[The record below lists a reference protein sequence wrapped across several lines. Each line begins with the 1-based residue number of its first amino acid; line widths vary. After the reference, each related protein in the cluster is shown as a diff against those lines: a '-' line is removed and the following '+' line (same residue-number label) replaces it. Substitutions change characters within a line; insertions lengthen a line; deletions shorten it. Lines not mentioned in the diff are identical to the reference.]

1 MKQTVY
7 ENIKEE
13 KKVRAILV
21 GLHMD
26 ESDSDFE
33 RSMDELKELTKA
45 LDIEVACTVTQS
57 LPCPDRSTY
66 IGSGKV
72 EEIKNSL
79 DVFDA
84 DIIIFNDTLSPMQIR
99 NLEKALDTEVIDRTG
114 LILQIFAKRARTKEA
129 RQQVEYAQ
137 LQYMLPRL
145 AHMRTSLS
153 RQGGGSGRLSNK
165 GSGEKQLE
173 LDRRRIEHRMA
184 ELRRDLSA
192 IEKERDTQRGRRLK
206 SGMPRISLV
215 GYTNAGKSTI
225 MNNLLRMYGGDSFD
239 EKQVLEKDM
248 LFATLDTSVRKI
260 SAPGHR
266 PFLLSDTV
274 GFISEL
280 PHALVKAFRSTLEEA
295 RYADL
300 LLQVIDFSDP
310 EYRYHMDVTKE
321 TLAEI
326 GAGDIPVIYV
336 FNKSDVVQQQQES
349 NSMLVM
355 PVPKA
360 MDDRIYI
367 SAKENDSLNTLIEL
381 IEKKLSETEN
391 ECKLLLP
398 YSEGGI
404 LSILTGKG
412 VVKDTEYLEEGIRTT
427 GLAGG
432 LFWPYKGLLPA
443 KPKGLSK
450 IILLLQILLRCL
462 SGHFFLHHL

>member
-1 MKQTVY
+1 MY

-21 GLHMD
+21 GLD
-26 ESDSDFE
+26 QGGNDLDLE
-33 RSMDELKELTKA
+33 RSMDELKELTRA
-45 LDIEVACTVTQS
+45 IDIEVACTVTQS
-57 LPCPDRSTY
+57 LPNPDRSTY

-72 EEIKNSL
+72 EEIRNSL
-79 DVFDA
+79 DVFEV

-114 LILQIFAKRARTKEA
+114 LILQIFAKRAKTKEA

-184 ELRRDLSA
+184 ELRRDLTA
-192 IEKERDTQRGRRLK
+192 IEKERDTQRGRRLR
-206 SGMPRISLV
+206 SGLPRISLV

-225 MNNLLRMYGGDSFD
+225 MNNLLRLYGGEGFD

-295 RYADL
+295 KYADL

-336 FNKSDVVQQQQES
+336 FNKSDVVQDEQEQS
-349 NSMLVM
+349 GQLVM
-355 PVPKA
+355 PVPRS

-367 SAKENDSLNTLIEL
+367 SAREDESLNTLIEL
-381 IEKKLSETEN
+381 IEKKLSENEN
-391 ECKLLLP
+391 DCELLIP

-404 LSILTGKG
+404 LSLLTGKG
-412 VVKDTEYLEEGIRTT
+412 VVKDSEYLEEGI
-427 GLAGG
+427 
-432 LFWPYKGLLPA
+432 
-443 KPKGLSK
+443 K
-450 IILLLQILLRCL
+450 IVATLGSDDYNRYNAYIIE
-462 SGHFFLHHL
+462 

>member
-1 MKQTVY
+1 MY

-21 GLHMD
+21 GLD
-26 ESDSDFE
+26 QGGNDLDFE
-33 RSMDELKELTKA
+33 RSMDELKELTRA
-45 LDIEVACTVTQS
+45 IDIEAACTVTQS
-57 LPCPDRSTY
+57 LPNPDRSTY

-72 EEIKNSL
+72 EEIRNSL
-79 DVFDA
+79 DVFEA

-114 LILQIFAKRARTKEA
+114 LILQIFAKRAKTKEA

-184 ELRRDLSA
+184 ELRRDLTA
-192 IEKERDTQRGRRLK
+192 IEKERDTQRGRRLR
-206 SGMPRISLV
+206 SGLPRISLV

-225 MNNLLRMYGGDSFD
+225 MNNLLRLYGGEGFD

-295 RYADL
+295 KYADL

-336 FNKSDVVQQQQES
+336 FNKSDVVQDEQEQS
-349 NSMLVM
+349 GQLVM
-355 PVPKA
+355 PVPRS

-367 SAKENDSLNTLIEL
+367 SAREDESLNTLIEL
-381 IEKKLSETEN
+381 IEKKLSENEN
-391 ECKLLLP
+391 DCEMLIP

-404 LSILTGKG
+404 LSLLTGKG
-412 VVKDTEYLEEGIRTT
+412 VVKSSEYLEEGI
-427 GLAGG
+427 
-432 LFWPYKGLLPA
+432 
-443 KPKGLSK
+443 K
-450 IILLLQILLRCL
+450 IVATLGSDDYNRYNAYIIE
-462 SGHFFLHHL
+462 

>member
-1 MKQTVY
+1 MY

-21 GLHMD
+21 GLD
-26 ESDSDFE
+26 QGGNDLDFE
-33 RSMDELKELTKA
+33 RSMDELKELTRA
-45 LDIEVACTVTQS
+45 IDIEVACIVTQS
-57 LPCPDRSTY
+57 LPNPDRSTY

-72 EEIKNSL
+72 EEIRNSL
-79 DVFDA
+79 DVFEA

-114 LILQIFAKRARTKEA
+114 LILQIFAKRAKTKEA

-192 IEKERDTQRGRRLK
+192 IEKERDTQRGRRLR
-206 SGMPRISLV
+206 SGLPRISLV

-225 MNNLLRMYGGDSFD
+225 MNNLLRLYGGEGFD

-295 RYADL
+295 KYADL

-326 GAGDIPVIYV
+326 GAGDIPVVYV
-336 FNKSDVVQQQQES
+336 FNKSDVVQDEQEQS
-349 NSMLVM
+349 GQLVM
-355 PVPKA
+355 PVPRS

-367 SAKENDSLNTLIEL
+367 SAREDESLNTLIEL
-381 IEKKLSETEN
+381 IEKKLSENEN
-391 ECKLLLP
+391 DCEMLIP

-404 LSILTGKG
+404 LSLLTGKG
-412 VVKDTEYLEEGIRTT
+412 VVKSSEYLEEGI
-427 GLAGG
+427 
-432 LFWPYKGLLPA
+432 
-443 KPKGLSK
+443 K
-450 IILLLQILLRCL
+450 IVATLGSDDYNRYNAYIIE
-462 SGHFFLHHL
+462 

>member
-1 MKQTVY
+1 MY

-21 GLHMD
+21 GLD
-26 ESDSDFE
+26 QGGNDLEFE
-33 RSMDELKELTKA
+33 RSMDELKELTRA
-45 LDIEVACTVTQS
+45 IDIEVACTVTQS
-57 LPCPDRSTY
+57 LPNPDRSTY

-72 EEIKNSL
+72 EEIRSSL
-79 DVFDA
+79 DVFEA

-114 LILQIFAKRARTKEA
+114 LILQIFAKRAKTKEA

-206 SGMPRISLV
+206 SGLPRISLV

-225 MNNLLRMYGGDSFD
+225 MNNLLRMYGGEGFD

-295 RYADL
+295 KYADL

-326 GAGDIPVIYV
+326 GVGDIPVIYV
-336 FNKSDVVQQQQES
+336 FNKSDVVQDEQEQS
-349 NSMLVM
+349 GQLVM
-355 PVPKA
+355 PVPRS

-367 SAKENDSLNTLIEL
+367 SAREDESLNTLIEL
-381 IEKKLSETEN
+381 IEKKLGEN
-391 ECKLLLP
+391 ENDCELLIP

-404 LSILTGKG
+404 LSLLTGKG
-412 VVKDTEYLEEGIRTT
+412 VVKSSEYLEDGI
-427 GLAGG
+427 
-432 LFWPYKGLLPA
+432 
-443 KPKGLSK
+443 K
-450 IILLLQILLRCL
+450 IVATLGSDDYNRYNAYIIE
-462 SGHFFLHHL
+462 

>member
-1 MKQTVY
+1 MY

-21 GLHMD
+21 GLD
-26 ESDSDFE
+26 QGGNDLDFE

-45 LDIEVACTVTQS
+45 IDIEVACTVTQS
-57 LPCPDRSTY
+57 LPNPDRSTY

-72 EEIKNSL
+72 EEIRNSL
-79 DVFDA
+79 DVFEA

-114 LILQIFAKRARTKEA
+114 LILQIFAKRAKTKEA

-184 ELRRDLSA
+184 ELRRDLTA
-192 IEKERDTQRGRRLK
+192 IEKERDTQRGRRLR
-206 SGMPRISLV
+206 SGLPRISLV

-225 MNNLLRMYGGDSFD
+225 MNNLLRLYGGEGFD

-295 RYADL
+295 KYADL

-336 FNKSDVVQQQQES
+336 FNKSDVVQDEQEQS
-349 NSMLVM
+349 GQLVM
-355 PVPKA
+355 PVPRS

-367 SAKENDSLNTLIEL
+367 SAREDESLNTLIEL
-381 IEKKLSETEN
+381 IEKKLSENEN
-391 ECKLLLP
+391 DCELLIP

-404 LSILTGKG
+404 LSLLTGKG
-412 VVKDTEYLEEGIRTT
+412 VVKSSEYLEEGI
-427 GLAGG
+427 
-432 LFWPYKGLLPA
+432 
-443 KPKGLSK
+443 K
-450 IILLLQILLRCL
+450 IVATLGSDDYNRYNAYIIE
-462 SGHFFLHHL
+462 

>member
-1 MKQTVY
+1 MY

-21 GLHMD
+21 GLD
-26 ESDSDFE
+26 QDGNDLDLE
-33 RSMDELKELTKA
+33 RSMDELKELTRA
-45 LDIEVACTVTQS
+45 IDIEVACTVTQS
-57 LPCPDRSTY
+57 LPNPDRSTY

-72 EEIKNSL
+72 EEIRNSL
-79 DVFDA
+79 DVFEA

-114 LILQIFAKRARTKEA
+114 LILQIFAKRAKTKEA

-184 ELRRDLSA
+184 ELRRDLTA
-192 IEKERDTQRGRRLK
+192 IEKERDTQRGRRLR
-206 SGMPRISLV
+206 SGLPRISLV

-225 MNNLLRMYGGDSFD
+225 MNNLLRLYGGEGFD

-295 RYADL
+295 KYADL

-336 FNKSDVVQQQQES
+336 FNKSDVVQDEQEQS
-349 NSMLVM
+349 GQLVM
-355 PVPKA
+355 PVPRS

-367 SAKENDSLNTLIEL
+367 SAREDESLNTLIEL
-381 IEKKLSETEN
+381 IEKKLSENEN
-391 ECKLLLP
+391 DCEMLIP

-404 LSILTGKG
+404 LSLLTGKG
-412 VVKDTEYLEEGIRTT
+412 VVKSSEYLEEGI
-427 GLAGG
+427 
-432 LFWPYKGLLPA
+432 
-443 KPKGLSK
+443 K
-450 IILLLQILLRCL
+450 IVATLGSEDYNRYNAYIIE
-462 SGHFFLHHL
+462 

>member
-1 MKQTVY
+1 MY

-21 GLHMD
+21 GLD
-26 ESDSDFE
+26 QGGNDLEFE
-33 RSMDELKELTKA
+33 RSMDELKELTRA
-45 LDIEVACTVTQS
+45 IDIEVACTVTQS
-57 LPCPDRSTY
+57 LPNPDRSTY

-72 EEIKNSL
+72 EEIRNSL
-79 DVFDA
+79 DVFEA

-114 LILQIFAKRARTKEA
+114 LILQIFAKRAKTKEA

-192 IEKERDTQRGRRLK
+192 IEKERDTQRGRRLR
-206 SGMPRISLV
+206 SGLPRISLV

-225 MNNLLRMYGGDSFD
+225 MNNLLRLYGGEGFD

-295 RYADL
+295 KYADL

-336 FNKSDVVQQQQES
+336 FNKSDVVQDEQEQS
-349 NSMLVM
+349 GQLVM
-355 PVPKA
+355 PVPRS

-367 SAKENDSLNTLIEL
+367 SAREDESLNTLIEL
-381 IEKKLSETEN
+381 IEKKLSENEN
-391 ECKLLLP
+391 DCEMLIP

-404 LSILTGKG
+404 LSLLTGKG
-412 VVKDTEYLEEGIRTT
+412 VVKSSEYLEEGI
-427 GLAGG
+427 
-432 LFWPYKGLLPA
+432 
-443 KPKGLSK
+443 K
-450 IILLLQILLRCL
+450 IVATLGSDDYNRYNAYIIE
-462 SGHFFLHHL
+462 

>member
-1 MKQTVY
+1 MY

-21 GLHMD
+21 GLD
-26 ESDSDFE
+26 QGGNDLDFE

-45 LDIEVACTVTQS
+45 IDIEVACTVTQS
-57 LPCPDRSTY
+57 LPNPDRSTY

-72 EEIKNSL
+72 EEIRNSL
-79 DVFDA
+79 DVFEA

-114 LILQIFAKRARTKEA
+114 LILQIFAKRAKTKEA

-192 IEKERDTQRGRRLK
+192 IEKERDTQRGRRLR
-206 SGMPRISLV
+206 SGLPRISLV

-225 MNNLLRMYGGDSFD
+225 MNNLLRLYGGEGFD

-280 PHALVKAFRSTLEEA
+280 PYALVKAFRSTLEEA
-295 RYADL
+295 KYADL

-336 FNKSDVVQQQQES
+336 FNKSDVVQDEQEQS
-349 NSMLVM
+349 GQLVM
-355 PVPKA
+355 PVPRS

-367 SAKENDSLNTLIEL
+367 SAREDESLNTLIEL
-381 IEKKLSETEN
+381 IEKKLSENEN
-391 ECKLLLP
+391 DCEMLIP

-404 LSILTGKG
+404 LSLLTGKG
-412 VVKDTEYLEEGIRTT
+412 VVKSSEYLEEGI
-427 GLAGG
+427 
-432 LFWPYKGLLPA
+432 
-443 KPKGLSK
+443 K
-450 IILLLQILLRCL
+450 IVATLGSDDYNRYNAYIIE
-462 SGHFFLHHL
+462 

>member
-1 MKQTVY
+1 MY

-21 GLHMD
+21 GLD
-26 ESDSDFE
+26 QGGNDLDFE
-33 RSMDELKELTKA
+33 RSMDELKELTRA
-45 LDIEVACTVTQS
+45 IDIEVACTVTQS
-57 LPCPDRSTY
+57 LPNPDRSTY

-72 EEIKNSL
+72 EEIRNSL
-79 DVFDA
+79 DVFEA

-114 LILQIFAKRARTKEA
+114 LILQIFAKRAKTKEA
-129 RQQVEYAQ
+129 REQVEYAQ

-184 ELRRDLSA
+184 ELRRDLTA
-192 IEKERDTQRGRRLK
+192 IEKERDTQRGRRLR
-206 SGMPRISLV
+206 SGLPRISLV

-225 MNNLLRMYGGDSFD
+225 MNNLLRLYGGEGFD

-295 RYADL
+295 KYADL

-336 FNKSDVVQQQQES
+336 FNKSDVVQDEQEQS
-349 NSMLVM
+349 GQLVM
-355 PVPKA
+355 PVPRS

-367 SAKENDSLNTLIEL
+367 SAREDESLNTLIEL
-381 IEKKLSETEN
+381 IEKKLSENEN
-391 ECKLLLP
+391 DCELLIP

-404 LSILTGKG
+404 LSLLTGKG
-412 VVKDTEYLEEGIRTT
+412 VVKNSEYLEGGI
-427 GLAGG
+427 
-432 LFWPYKGLLPA
+432 
-443 KPKGLSK
+443 K
-450 IILLLQILLRCL
+450 IVATLGSDDYNRYNAYIIE
-462 SGHFFLHHL
+462 

>member
-1 MKQTVY
+1 MY

-21 GLHMD
+21 GLD
-26 ESDSDFE
+26 QGGNGLDFE

-45 LDIEVACTVTQS
+45 IDIEVACTVTQS
-57 LPCPDRSTY
+57 LPNPDRSTY

-72 EEIKNSL
+72 EEIRNSL
-79 DVFDA
+79 DVFEA

-114 LILQIFAKRARTKEA
+114 LILQIFAKRAKTKEA

-184 ELRRDLSA
+184 ELRRDLTA
-192 IEKERDTQRGRRLK
+192 IEKERDTQRGRRLR
-206 SGMPRISLV
+206 SGLPRISLV

-225 MNNLLRMYGGDSFD
+225 MNNLLRLYGGEGFD

-295 RYADL
+295 KYADL
-300 LLQVIDFSDP
+300 LLQVIDFSDS

-336 FNKSDVVQQQQES
+336 FNKSDVVQDEQEQS
-349 NSMLVM
+349 GQLVM
-355 PVPKA
+355 PVPRS

-367 SAKENDSLNTLIEL
+367 SAREDESLNTLIEL
-381 IEKKLSETEN
+381 IEKKLSENEN
-391 ECKLLLP
+391 DCELLIP

-404 LSILTGKG
+404 LSLLTGKG
-412 VVKDTEYLEEGIRTT
+412 VVKNSEYLEEGI
-427 GLAGG
+427 
-432 LFWPYKGLLPA
+432 
-443 KPKGLSK
+443 K
-450 IILLLQILLRCL
+450 IVATLGSDDYNRYNAYIIE
-462 SGHFFLHHL
+462 